1 MPFNIEQL
9 QTLVYPFAGNDPE
22 TDIMLFFTDNKN
34 EPRSINVRRCI
45 ETDEQFTG
53 NPFEY
58 SGQEL
63 RDFINACPRVPEK
76 PIQFSFQTVTD
87 ENAVELESNF
97 KSSEGLIFAY
107 QNVYKNGYVSSL
119 SSFSKVAYP
128 PAIATLG
135 NRTPEEVSVSNNML
149 LTIPKQNNEVRDIKI
164 LYKEGDGG
172 VWKLIDQVGANED
185 FNNIN
190 YTFVGDEETADR
202 AIVTVFNTL
211 GGIVWARQIGEY
223 YTRLRDVREAADGNV
238 LAFGHDYGWGENNGG
253 SVTPQVG
260 LLAKWNKATGANIF
274 KLILRPTQLTFNSQ
288 ATSALETGAV
298 DSMGNIWT
306 VTRSGNAEDISY
318 GGSTIYKEG
327 LHVIKMDTAGTVTGS
342 WKLTSSPLWTVS
354 RNNIFF

>member
-1 MPFNIEQL
+1 MAFNTEQL
-9 QTLVYPFAGNDPE
+9 ETLVYPFAGDDLE

-53 NPFEY
+53 NPFGY

-63 RDFINACPRVPEK
+63 QDFINACPRVPEK

-97 KSSEGLIFAY
+97 KGSEGLIFAY

-135 NRTPEEVSVSNNML
+135 NRTPEEVSVSNSML
-149 LTIPKQNNEVRDIKI
+149 LTIPKQNNEVRYIRI

-172 VWKLIDQVGANED
+172 VWKLIDQVRANED

-190 YTFVGDEETADR
+190 YTFVGDEETAGVYSFYKERIYPVIPLSESSKNFDKLP
-202 AIVTVFNTL
+202 AI
-211 GGIVWARQIGEY
+211 AQ
-223 YTRLRDVREAADGNV
+223 
-238 LAFGHDYGWGENNGG
+238 
-253 SVTPQVG
+253 
-260 LLAKWNKATGANIF
+260 
-274 KLILRPTQLTFNSQ
+274 TQ
-288 ATSALETGAV
+288 AV
-298 DSMGNIWT
+298 
-306 VTRSGNAEDISY
+306 SGNN
-318 GGSTIYKEG
+318 
-327 LHVIKMDTAGTVTGS
+327 V
-342 WKLTSSPLWTVS
+342 
-354 RNNIFF
+354 R